1 MNMGKLLKAL
11 KISILGFLGLIV
23 ITAVASSI
31 GVKTRSDEV
40 RQTIQYTTER
50 INDNTLPKGQKKV
63 LVKGAPGEKLMIY
76 EVRHRG
82 SSELSRE
89 LKSEQIIKQPI
100 TEKVAIGTYVEPTPE
115 PQVSAPSASSAQSTP
130 KSSTNVS
137 SNSNS
142 SSSNNNNAIHSP
154 NSGVTNIV
162 SGHCMDGKAVTGNPS
177 AKGKSNPC
185 YGHGGWRDY

>member
-1 MNMGKLLKAL
+1 MNIGKLLKAL

-23 ITAVASSI
+23 IIAVASSI

-40 RQTIQYTTER
+40 RQAIQYTTER

-63 LVKGAPGEKLMIY
+63 LVKGVPGEKIMTY

-82 SSELSRE
+82 DSELSRE

-115 PQVSAPSASSAQSTP
+115 PQISAPSVSPAQSTP